1 MALKFGTS
9 GVRGLV
15 TEMTDE
21 ECFLYTTAF
30 ARYLKSRAPVES
42 VALSG
47 DFRSSTP
54 GILEAVA
61 AALEQEG
68 IAVDFAGFMPTPA
81 VVAYAMARGRASIMV
96 TGSHIPDDRNGIKF
110 NLPWGEVLKVDEA
123 RISAAYAELK
133 TAGHSMTVPPAD
145 LGPANPEVEQE
156 FVARFTDFFPAGALA
171 GKKIVVYQHS
181 AVIRDM
187 IPEILTRLGAEV
199 VTVGRSDTFVPVD
212 TEAVANPGQ
221 LASWVS
227 EHEAD
232 ALVSADGD
240 SDRPLVVDESG
251 KMVRGDVLGIL
262 TASYLGADAVCA
274 PVSCNTALEKC
285 GRFESVTRTRIGS
298 PYVIAGMNEA
308 LQNSFARI
316 VGYEANGGFLTA
328 SDLRHQ
334 DTGKILP
341 ALPTRDCALP
351 ILAVLHD
358 SASRDLSLS
367 ALVAK
372 LPPRFTC
379 SGLIREFP
387 TRTSKEIVSRF
398 RTIGNELVPL
408 FVEPTFGPV
417 ETWDF
422 TDGVRMT
429 FTFGNIVH
437 MRPSG
442 NAPEFRIYT
451 ESDDEKSAKL
461 INDLALEIVRDGVRP
476 AVEKQLSPTATQQ
489 LANVMAMN
497 TAPAAGTGMDVVIV
511 STTSRHDEDYWQER
525 LDATRGQICKE
536 GAITVA
542 VEEDWTGGAGN
553 GLGTLY
559 AVLKARAKCGR
570 LHGVDLLE
578 ILSAGAAVGLYHT
591 AGKGT
596 RLAPLPASEGN
607 NKPAVQLPGLLAVE
621 DRTEALTILEATIKQ
636 TAIYAPSRKGRLSV
650 FWGDQV
656 FIPSRSATY
665 TPTHHA
671 DIMVKLKTSPDD
683 TGISP
688 ECVDP
693 LTDEPLPL
701 PDAATWE
708 AEGLHRY
715 GLIAIDSNHNA
726 TQVEKIDHATA
737 KNLVKNAVI
746 GVDNGLGVSIG
757 SFSLSSELVMLLLD
771 EFEPELFARQG
782 KMDTDPHFWMPLT
795 LDKET
800 YLAIMASKGEDEE
813 AAGEHYNRMER
824 FRKKVLPASGL
835 RGMLGAVDVGADCYW
850 WDYGTISNFRSN
862 LLKLVEAGPE
872 ADAART
878 FFGITDRRAGS
889 TLAGGVDADGASC
902 LLGSRVRSG
911 TVRRSVLVGV
921 SADELDV
928 EDSVLIGTASS
939 SLKARECLLYK
950 VSGDGQLAPR
960 TVRVDV
966 PVGRSRT
973 VTLETNLDRDGKA
986 DWSRQLP
993 GNPYS
998 YAELHEAVNSERERA
1013 EEPVS

>member
-30 ARYLKSRAPVES
+30 VRYLKSRTPLDT

-54 GILEAVA
+54 RILRAVA
-61 AALEQEG
+61 AAIEQEG
-68 IAVDFAGFMPTPA
+68 INLDFAGFMPTPA
-81 VVAYAMARGRASIMV
+81 VVAYAMARDWASIMV

-110 NLPWGEVLKVDEA
+110 NMPWGEVLKTDEA
-123 RISAAYAELK
+123 RISALHDELK
-133 TAGHSMTVPPAD
+133 AAGHTQTVPPVD
-145 LGPANPEVEQE
+145 LGPANPAVEQE
-156 FVARFTDFFPAGALA
+156 FMARFTDYFPPNALA

-187 IPEILTRLGAEV
+187 LPEMLSRLGAEV

-227 EHEAD
+227 EHDAD

-251 KMVRGDVLGIL
+251 KVVRGDVLGVL
-262 TASYLGADAVCA
+262 TASYLEADSVSA

-285 GRFESVTRTRIGS
+285 GSFASVNRTRIGS
-298 PYVIAGMNEA
+298 PYVIEAMNEA
-308 LQNSFARI
+308 KKGSFERI
-316 VGYEANGGFLTA
+316 MGYEANGGFLTA
-328 SDLRHQ
+328 TNLRRL
-334 DTGKILP
+334 DPEKILT

-351 ILAVLHD
+351 ILAVLHAA
-358 SASRDLSLS
+358 ASRGLSLS
-367 ALVAK
+367 TLVGK

-387 TRTSKEIVSRF
+387 TKISKEIVGRF
-398 RTIGNELVPL
+398 RNLENDMVPL

-429 FTFGNIVH
+429 FAFGDIVH
-437 MRPSG
+437 LRPSG

-451 ESDDEKSAKL
+451 EADDENRAAL
-461 INDLALEIVRDGVRP
+461 INDMARAIVRDGVRP
-476 AVEKQLSPTATQQ
+476 AIEDELSATATQQ
-489 LANVMAMN
+489 LANVVAMN

-511 STTSRHDEDYWQER
+511 STTSRRDEEYWQAR
-525 LDATRGQICKE
+525 LDAMRGQICKSS
-536 GAITVA
+536 AITLA
-542 VEEDWTGGAGN
+542 VHEDWTGGAGN

-559 AVLKARAKCGR
+559 SVLQARSKCGR
-570 LHGVDLLE
+570 LYGIDLLE

-607 NKPAVQLPGLLAVE
+607 NKPAVQLPGLL
-621 DRTEALTILEATIKQ
+621 DIDGRTEALTILEATIKQ

-656 FIPSRSATY
+656 FVPSKSASY

-671 DIMVKLKTSPDD
+671 DIMVKLRTSRDEVRALPDQ
-683 TGISP
+683 
-688 ECVDP
+688 
-693 LTDEPLPL
+693 LLPL
-701 PDAATWE
+701 PDAAAWE
-708 AEGLHRY
+708 REGLDRY
-715 GLIAIDSNHNA
+715 GLIAIDSNNNA
-726 TQVEKIDHATA
+726 AQVEKVDHATA
-737 KNLVKNAVI
+737 KNLVKSGVI

-757 SFSLSSELVMLLLD
+757 SFSMSAEMVMLLLD
-771 EFEPELFARQG
+771 EFAPELFAREG

-795 LDKET
+795 LDKKT
-800 YLAIMASKGEDEE
+800 YLAIMAGKGEDVD
-813 AAGEHYNRMER
+813 AATEHYDRMDR
-824 FRKKVLPASGL
+824 FKKRFSPIARQRGL
-835 RGMLGAVDVGADCYW
+835 FGAVDVGADCYW
-850 WDYGTISNFRSN
+850 WDYGTLENFRTN
-862 LLKLVEAGPE
+862 LLKLVGTDAEAK
-872 ADAART
+872 AART
-878 FFGITDRRAGS
+878 FFGINDRRVGS
-889 TLAGGVDADGASC
+889 AVGDGVDADDSSC
-902 LLGSRVRSG
+902 LLGSRVKTG
-911 TVRRSVLVGV
+911 KVRRSVLVGV
-921 SADELDV
+921 SADNLDV
-928 EDSVLIGTASS
+928 EDSVLVGTASS
-939 SLKARECLLYK
+939 SLEAQECLLYK
-950 VSGDGQLAPR
+950 VSADGQLAPR
-960 TVRVDV
+960 TVRAGVSLSN
-966 PVGRSRT
+966 GRT
-973 VTLETNLDRDGKA
+973 VAMQTSLDRDGKA
-986 DWSRQLP
+986 DWSRRLP

-998 YAELHEAVNSERERA
+998 YAELHETIGSEREKSKKA
-1013 EEPVS
+1013 VL